1 MNRNKIT
8 FLLFGPTPFC
18 EVVKTLTKRQC
29 KEIIESLQG
38 DEKCVMEQCGS
49 FFEMYAVSVGMTLSE
64 MREAKL
70 KEIRGNIELCR
81 ARIEGITSQIR
92 NHRGT

>member
-18 EVVKTLTKRQC
+18 EVVKTLTKRR
-29 KEIIESLQG
+29 